1 MVGPLSGT
9 SALPATPRLFAG
21 VMTGTS
27 MDGIDL
33 SLIAV
38 EGRRVRRI
46 DFAQADF
53 PAPLRTL
60 CRALHDPTLPEAL
73 HRSAEAGVA
82 LARAISALVRSRESA
97 WRSLGAVEAIGVHGQ
112 TVLHRPAEGLTLQI
126 NAPAWIAEETGL
138 TVVSDFRTADLAAG
152 GQGAPLVPLFHE
164 VMTRFLPAR
173 QTALVNLGGIANVTL
188 IRRDPPVS
196 EEASA
201 TPDVVGFDTGPA
213 NMLLDLWA
221 QRVLGTDCDIDGR
234 LASQAA
240 PVDSLVALMRADP
253 YFAQR
258 GPKSTGRDQFNN
270 QWLDTMLA
278 RHAAER
284 MLAGDREATALS
296 DAQVQASLVALTAQT
311 VAAEIPA
318 DTEAL
323 YLCGGG
329 AKNPVLRQ
337 ALQEACRAIGCTAN
351 LQTTEALGWPVQEVE
366 SAAFAWLA
374 YCCVSGQAGNLPKVT
389 GARGPRIL
397 GSVTRSISTGIQ
409 GT

>member
-1 MVGPLSGT
+1 MVALLSGK

-38 EGRRVRRI
+38 EGARVRRI

-53 PAPLRTL
+53 PAPLRAL
-60 CRALHDPTLPEAL
+60 CTALHDPELPEAL
-73 HRSAEAGVA
+73 RRSAEAGIA
-82 LARAISALVRSRESA
+82 LARAISALVRSRATTWKSF
-97 WRSLGAVEAIGVHGQ
+97 GAVEAIGVHGQ
-112 TVLHRPAEGLTLQI
+112 TVLHRPAEGITLQI

-138 TVVSDFRTADLAAG
+138 TIVSDFRTADLAAG

-188 IRRDPPVS
+188 IQRQPLG
-196 EEASA
+196 EETSA
-201 TPDVVGFDTGPA
+201 APDVVGFDTGPA

-221 QRVLGTDCDIDGR
+221 QRVLGTDFDVGGR
-234 LASQAA
+234 LASQAS

-258 GPKSTGRDQFNN
+258 GPKSTGRDQFNSH
-270 QWLDTMLA
+270 WLDNMLA

-284 MLAGDREATALS
+284 AQTPDGAGSPLS
-296 DAQVQASLVALTAQT
+296 DAEVQASLVALTAQT

-318 DTEAL
+318 GTSAL

-337 ALQEACRAIGCTAN
+337 ALHEACRAAGCAAD

-366 SAAFAWLA
+366 AAAFAWLA
-374 YCCVSGQAGNLPKVT
+374 YCCVSGQAGNLPRVT

-397 GSVTRSISTGIQ
+397 GSITRGV
-409 GT
+409 GALGA

>member
-1 MVGPLSGT
+1 MAAQLSGRK
-9 SALPATPRLFAG
+9 ALPATPRLFAG

-38 EGRRVRRI
+38 EGAQVSRL
-46 DFAQADF
+46 DFAQAEF
-53 PAPLRTL
+53 PTALRA
-60 CRALHDPTLPEAL
+60 RFADLHDPRLPEAL
-73 HRSAEAGVA
+73 LRASEAGIA
-82 LARAISALVRSRESA
+82 LAQAISALVRSRASA
-97 WRSLGAVEAIGVHGQ
+97 WKSFGAIEAIGVHGQ
-112 TVLHRPAEGLTLQI
+112 TVLHRPAEGITLQI

-138 TVVSDFRTADLAAG
+138 TVVSDFRAADLAAG

-164 VMTRFLPAR
+164 VMTRSLSSQR
-173 QTALVNLGGIANVTL
+173 IALVNLGGIANVTL
-188 IRRDPPVS
+188 IRRDPMS
-196 EEASA
+196 AALSA
-201 TPDVVGFDTGPA
+201 TPHVVGFDTGPA

-221 QRVLGTDCDIDGR
+221 QRTLGTDFDVDGR

-240 PVDSLVALMRADP
+240 PVKGLVALMRADP

-258 GPKSTGRDQFNN
+258 GPKSTGRDQFNGH
-270 QWLDTMLA
+270 WLDDMLA
-278 RHAAER
+278 RYAADGAQTR
-284 MLAGDREATALS
+284 SAGHSPLS
-296 DAQVQASLVALTAQT
+296 DAEVQASLVALTAQT

-318 DTEAL
+318 DTSAL

-337 ALQEACRAIGCTAN
+337 ALHDACLAEGCTAV

-374 YCCVSGQAGNLPKVT
+374 YCCVSGQAGNLPQVT
-389 GARGPRIL
+389 GARGPRVL
-397 GSVTRSISTGIQ
+397 GSVTRSICTDAG
-409 GT
+409 GA

>member
-1 MVGPLSGT
+1 
-9 SALPATPRLFAG
+9 
-21 VMTGTS
+21 MTGTS

-38 EGRRVRRI
+38 EGAQVRRL

-53 PAPLRTL
+53 PAPLRAL
-60 CRALHDPTLPEAL
+60 CTSLHDPTLPDAL
-73 HRSAEAGVA
+73 GRSAEAGVA
-82 LARAISALVRSRESA
+82 LARAISSLVRSRESA
-97 WRSLGAVEAIGVHGQ
+97 WRSLGPIEAIGVHGQ

-126 NAPAWIAEETGL
+126 NAPAWIAEQTGL

-188 IRRDPPVS
+188 IRRQTLDS
-196 EEASA
+196 EETSA

-221 QRVLGTDCDIDGR
+221 QRVLGTDFDIDGR

-258 GPKSTGRDQFNN
+258 GPKSTGRDQFNSH
-270 QWLDTMLA
+270 WLDNMLA

-296 DAQVQASLVALTAQT
+296 NAQVQASLVALTAQT
-311 VAAEIPA
+311 VAAEIPP

-337 ALQEACRAIGCTAN
+337 ALQEACRAVGCTAD

-366 SAAFAWLA
+366 AAAFAWLA
-374 YCCVSGQAGNLPKVT
+374 YCCVSGRAGNLPRVT

-397 GSVTRSISTGIQ
+397 GSVTRSVGARDT
-409 GT
+409 